1 MENKI
6 IWFKEPLTKTQE
18 NGVTIN
24 LLGWY
29 DRGTRAVVRGF
40 VVYDGDSLPY
50 ICGVDKNQVSGDS
63 NV

>member
-6 IWFKEPLTKTQE
+6 IWFKEPLIKTQE
-18 NGVTIN
+18 NGITIR
-24 LLGWY
+24 LIGWY

-40 VVYDGDSLPY
+40 VVYDEDSLPY
-50 ICGVDKNQVSGDS
+50 ICGVDKNQVIGDS